1 MYYYTTYA
9 SPLGQMTLAC
19 DADGKNIVGA
29 WLEGQEHFLGSLAGE
44 QGKAKKTPV
53 LEQACQWLDRYFA
66 GQRPDPRELPLA
78 PAGTAFRRK
87 VWEKLLA
94 IPYGQVVTYGDL
106 AREVAAAGKSSQ
118 KGGSKSA
125 AGTKKI
131 AAKAATGTKKAAAKA
146 ATGAEKTTAKT
157 AAGPKNSASQ
167 AAGAGKMSARAV
179 GGAVGHNPISII
191 IPCHRVIGAHGNLT
205 GYAGGL
211 DKKVALLRLEGV
223 KL

>member
-19 DADGKNIVGA
+19 AADGKNIVGA
-29 WLEGQEHFLGSLAGE
+29 WLEGQEYFLGSLQAE
-44 QGKAKKTPV
+44 QGRAKKLPV
-53 LEQACQWLDRYFA
+53 LEQTCQWLDRYFA

-106 AREVAAAGKSSQ
+106 AREVAAAGRSSQ
-118 KGGSKSA
+118 KGGSKNA

-131 AAKAATGTKKAAAKA
+131 AAKSS
-146 ATGAEKTTAKT
+146 
-157 AAGPKNSASQ
+157 AGPKNSASQ

-191 IPCHRVIGAHGNLT
+191 IPCHRVIGARGRLT

-211 DKKVALLRLEGV
+211 DKKVALLKLEGV
-223 KL
+223 KLEGDSGKTSTGF

>member
-19 DADGKNIVGA
+19 AADGKNIVGA
-29 WLEGQEHFLGSLAGE
+29 WLEGQEYFLGSLQAE
-44 QGKAKKTPV
+44 QGRAKKLPV
-53 LEQACQWLDRYFA
+53 LEQTCQWLDRYFA

-106 AREVAAAGKSSQ
+106 ARELAAAGKSSP
-118 KGGSKSA
+118 KCGSKGA

-131 AAKAATGTKKAAAKA
+131 AAKTATGTKKAVAP
-146 ATGAEKTTAKT
+146 TA
-157 AAGPKNSASQ
+157 
-167 AAGAGKMSARAV
+167 AGKMSARAV

-191 IPCHRVIGAHGNLT
+191 IPCHRVIGAGGKLT

-211 DKKVALLRLEGV
+211 EKKVQLLRLEGIPV
-223 KL
+223 PAAK

>member
-44 QGKAKKTPV
+44 QGKVKKMPV

-66 GQRPDPRELPLA
+66 GQRPNPQELPLA

-106 AREVAAAGKSSQ
+106 ARELAAAGKSSP
-118 KGGSKSA
+118 KCGSKGA

-131 AAKAATGTKKAAAKA
+131 AAKTATGTKKAVAP
-146 ATGAEKTTAKT
+146 TA
-157 AAGPKNSASQ
+157 
-167 AAGAGKMSARAV
+167 AGKMSARAV

-191 IPCHRVIGAHGNLT
+191 IPCHRVIGANGKLT

-211 DKKVALLRLEGV
+211 TIKQYLLELEQGAVAPFMLFPDAERARWNTPASS
-223 KL
+223 

>member
-19 DADGKNIVGA
+19 AADGKNIVGA
-29 WLEGQEHFLGSLAGE
+29 WLEGQEYFLGSLQAE
-44 QGKAKKTPV
+44 QGRAKKLPV
-53 LEQACQWLDRYFA
+53 LEQACAWLDRYFA

-131 AAKAATGTKKAAAKA
+131 AAKCS
-146 ATGAEKTTAKT
+146 
-157 AAGPKNSASQ
+157 AGPKNSASQ

-191 IPCHRVIGAHGNLT
+191 IPCHRVIGARGRLT

-211 DKKVALLRLEGV
+211 DKKVALLKLEGV
-223 KL
+223 KLERDGGKTGTGF

>member
-44 QGKAKKTPV
+44 QGKVKKMPV

-66 GQRPDPRELPLA
+66 GQRPNPQELPLA

-106 AREVAAAGKSSQ
+106 ARELAAAGKSSP
-118 KGGSKSA
+118 KCGSKGA

-131 AAKAATGTKKAAAKA
+131 AAKTATGTKKAVAP
-146 ATGAEKTTAKT
+146 TA
-157 AAGPKNSASQ
+157 
-167 AAGAGKMSARAV
+167 AGKMSARAV

-191 IPCHRVIGAHGNLT
+191 IPCHRVIGAGGNLT

>member
-19 DADGKNIVGA
+19 AADGKNIVGA
-29 WLEGQEHFLGSLAGE
+29 WLEGQEYFLGSLQAE
-44 QGKAKKTPV
+44 QGRAKKLPV
-53 LEQACQWLDRYFA
+53 LEQTCQWLDRYFA

-106 AREVAAAGKSSQ
+106 AREVAEEGKSSP
-118 KGGSKSA
+118 KGGSKNA
-125 AGTKKI
+125 A
-131 AAKAATGTKKAAAKA
+131 GTKKAAAKA
-146 ATGAEKTTAKT
+146 ATGAKKTAAKT
-157 AAGPKNSASQ
+157 AAGAKNSVSQ

-191 IPCHRVIGAHGNLT
+191 IPCHRVIGAGGNLT

>member
-44 QGKAKKTPV
+44 QGKVKKMPV

-66 GQRPDPRELPLA
+66 GQRPNPQELPLA

-106 AREVAAAGKSSQ
+106 AREVAEEGKSSP
-118 KGGSKSA
+118 KGGSKNA

-131 AAKAATGTKKAAAKA
+131 AAKSS
-146 ATGAEKTTAKT
+146 
-157 AAGPKNSASQ
+157 AGPKNSASQ

-191 IPCHRVIGAHGNLT
+191 IPCHRVIGARGRLT

-211 DKKVALLRLEGV
+211 DKKVALLKLEGV
-223 KL
+223 KLEGDSGKTSTGF

>member
-44 QGKAKKTPV
+44 QGKVKKMPV

-66 GQRPDPRELPLA
+66 GQRPNPQELPLA

-131 AAKAATGTKKAAAKA
+131 AAKSS
-146 ATGAEKTTAKT
+146 
-157 AAGPKNSASQ
+157 AGPKNSASQ

-191 IPCHRVIGAHGNLT
+191 IPCHRVIGAGGNLT

>member
-19 DADGKNIVGA
+19 AADGKNIVGA
-29 WLEGQEHFLGSLAGE
+29 WLEGQEYFLGSLQAE
-44 QGKAKKTPV
+44 QGRAKKLPV
-53 LEQACQWLDRYFA
+53 LEQTCQWLDRYFA

-106 AREVAAAGKSSQ
+106 ARELAAAGKSSP
-118 KGGSKSA
+118 KCGSKGA

-131 AAKAATGTKKAAAKA
+131 AAKTATGTKKAVAP
-146 ATGAEKTTAKT
+146 TA
-157 AAGPKNSASQ
+157 
-167 AAGAGKMSARAV
+167 AGKMSARAV

-191 IPCHRVIGAHGNLT
+191 IPCHRVIGARGRLT

-211 DKKVALLRLEGV
+211 DKKVALLKLEGV
-223 KL
+223 KLEGDSGKTSTGF

>member
-19 DADGKNIVGA
+19 AADGKNIVGA
-29 WLEGQEHFLGSLAGE
+29 WLEGQEYFLGSLQAE
-44 QGKAKKTPV
+44 QGRAKKLPV
-53 LEQACQWLDRYFA
+53 LEQACAWLDRYFA

-106 AREVAAAGKSSQ
+106 AREVAAAGRSSQ
-118 KGGSKSA
+118 KGGSKNA

-131 AAKAATGTKKAAAKA
+131 AAKTATGTKKAVAP
-146 ATGAEKTTAKT
+146 TA
-157 AAGPKNSASQ
+157 
-167 AAGAGKMSARAV
+167 AGKMSARAV

-191 IPCHRVIGAHGNLT
+191 IPCHRVIGARGRLT

>member
-44 QGKAKKTPV
+44 QGKVKKMPV

-66 GQRPDPRELPLA
+66 GQRPNPQELPLA

-131 AAKAATGTKKAAAKA
+131 AAKSS
-146 ATGAEKTTAKT
+146 
-157 AAGPKNSASQ
+157 AGPKNSASQ

>member
-1 MYYYTTYA
+1 MYYYTTYM
-9 SPLGQMTLAC
+9 SPLGEITLAC
-19 DADGKNIVGA
+19 DTEGKNIVGA
-29 WLEGQEHFLGSLAGE
+29 WLEGQEYFLGSLQAE
-44 QGKAKKTPV
+44 QGRAKKLPV
-53 LEQACQWLDRYFA
+53 LEQTCQWLDRYFA

-106 AREVAAAGKSSQ
+106 ARELAAAGKSSP
-118 KGGSKSA
+118 KCGSKGA

-131 AAKAATGTKKAAAKA
+131 AAKTATGTKKAVAP
-146 ATGAEKTTAKT
+146 TA
-157 AAGPKNSASQ
+157 
-167 AAGAGKMSARAV
+167 AGKMSARAV

-191 IPCHRVIGAHGNLT
+191 IPCHRVIGAGGNLT